1 MNGEKIDMAEGMRK
15 GIYILPNLFTTGSL
29 FAGFYGIVATMNG
42 NFDVAAL
49 WILISSIFDGLDGK
63 VARLT
68 GTSSKFGVEYDSLAD
83 LVAFGVAPGILMY
96 AWALKP
102 FGRLGWL
109 AAFLFVVCGALRLA
123 RFNVQVNTV
132 ESKRFVGLPIPAA
145 ASMVSAT
152 VLLFHHFGWPGS
164 FKKLAILILIYL
176 LAFLMVSNFRY
187 YSFKDPEL
195 IKRQPFVFLVLA
207 ILLLIIIA
215 AEPVVMLFVLFI
227 CYTFSGPIGYIMTY
241 PRRRRL
247 KKALQRE
254 EKIDAS
260 QNQA

>member
-1 MNGEKIDMAEGMRK
+1 MNGEKIDMAESMRK
-15 GIYILPNLFTTGSL
+15 GIYILPNLFTAGSL
-29 FAGFYGIVATMNG
+29 FAGFYGIVATTNG
-42 NFDVAAL
+42 NFYSAAI
-49 WILISSIFDGLDGK
+49 WILVSSIFDGLDGK

-68 GTSSKFGVEYDSLAD
+68 GTSTKFGVEFDSLAD

-96 AWALKP
+96 SWALKP

-152 VLLFHHFGWPGS
+152 VLLFHRFGWPGS
-164 FKKLAILILIYL
+164 YKKLAILILIYL
-176 LAFLMVSNFRY
+176 LAFLMVSSFRY

-195 IKRQPFVFLVLA
+195 IKRQPFAFLVLA

-215 AEPVVMLFVLFI
+215 AEPVIMLFAVFTAYML
-227 CYTFSGPIGYIMTY
+227 SGPLAFLMSY

-247 KKALQRE
+247 EKALRRE
-254 EKIDAS
+254 D
-260 QNQA
+260 N

>member
-1 MNGEKIDMAEGMRK
+1 MFAVNGEKIDMAESMRK

-29 FAGFYGIVATMNG
+29 FAGFYGIVATTDG
-42 NFDVAAL
+42 DFHSAAI

-63 VARLT
+63 VARMT
-68 GTSSKFGVEYDSLAD
+68 GTSTKFGVEYDSLAD

-96 AWALKP
+96 SWALKP

-152 VLLFHHFGWPGS
+152 VLLFHRFGWPGS
-164 FKKLAILILIYL
+164 FKKLAILILIYS
-176 LAFLMVSNFRY
+176 LAFLMVSSFRY

-195 IKRQPFVFLVLA
+195 IKRQPFAVLVLA
-207 ILLLIIIA
+207 ILLLIVIA
-215 AEPVVMLFVLFI
+215 AEPVVMLFVIFLL
-227 CYTFSGPIGYIMTY
+227 YVLSGPIGFLMSY

-247 KKALQRE
+247 EKALR
-254 EKIDAS
+254 KDSPA
-260 QNQA
+260 

>member
-1 MNGEKIDMAEGMRK
+1 VNGEKIDMSESMRK

-29 FAGFYGIVATMNG
+29 FAGFYGIVASTSG
-42 NFDVAAL
+42 NYYNAAI

-68 GTSSKFGVEYDSLAD
+68 GTSTKFGVEYDSLAD
-83 LVAFGVAPGILMY
+83 LVAFGVAPGLLMY
-96 AWALKP
+96 SWALKP

-145 ASMVSAT
+145 ASTVSAT

-164 FKKLAILILIYL
+164 FKKLAILLLIYL
-176 LAFLMVSNFRY
+176 LAFLMVSGFRY

-195 IKRQPFVFLVLA
+195 IKRQPFGFLVLA
-207 ILLLIIIA
+207 VLMLIVIA
-215 AEPVVMLFVLFI
+215 AEPVLMLFILFMI
-227 CYTFSGPIGYIMTY
+227 YIFSGPVGFIMTY

-247 KKALQRE
+247 EKALR
-254 EKIDAS
+254 KDT
-260 QNQA
+260 ND

>member
-1 MNGEKIDMAEGMRK
+1 VFAVNGEKIDMAESMRK

-29 FAGFYGIVATMNG
+29 FAGFYGIVATTDG
-42 NFDVAAL
+42 DFHSAAI
-49 WILISSIFDGLDGK
+49 WILVSSIFDGLDGK
-63 VARLT
+63 VARMT
-68 GTSSKFGVEYDSLAD
+68 GTSTKFGVEYDSLAD

-96 AWALKP
+96 SWALKP

-152 VLLFHHFGWPGS
+152 VLLFHRFGWPGS
-164 FKKLAILILIYL
+164 FKKLAILILIYS
-176 LAFLMVSNFRY
+176 LAFLMVSSFRY

-195 IKRQPFVFLVLA
+195 IKRQPFAVLVLA
-207 ILLLIIIA
+207 ILLLIVIA
-215 AEPVVMLFVLFI
+215 AEPVVMLFAVFLLYVL
-227 CYTFSGPIGYIMTY
+227 SGPIGFLMSY

-247 KKALQRE
+247 EKALR
-254 EKIDAS
+254 KDSPA
-260 QNQA
+260 

>member
-1 MNGEKIDMAEGMRK
+1 VFAVNGEKIDMAESMRK

-29 FAGFYGIVATMNG
+29 FAGFYGIVATTDG
-42 NFDVAAL
+42 DFHSAAI
-49 WILISSIFDGLDGK
+49 WILISSIFDGLDGT
-63 VARLT
+63 VARMT
-68 GTSSKFGVEYDSLAD
+68 GTSTKFGVEYDSLAD

-96 AWALKP
+96 SWALKP

-152 VLLFHHFGWPGS
+152 VLLFHRFGWPGS
-164 FKKLAILILIYL
+164 FKKLAILILIYS
-176 LAFLMVSNFRY
+176 LAFLMVSSFRY

-195 IKRQPFVFLVLA
+195 IKRQPFAVLVLA
-207 ILLLIIIA
+207 ILLLIVIA
-215 AEPVVMLFVLFI
+215 AEPVVMLFVIFLL
-227 CYTFSGPIGYIMTY
+227 YVLSGPIGFLMSY

-247 KKALQRE
+247 EKALR
-254 EKIDAS
+254 KDSPA
-260 QNQA
+260 